1 LLGWLRIEN
10 RLRLVWPNCFHAL
23 DLSWGDGDGSPAH
36 VLAEQ
41 SLDEEPTARV
51 ADENEFGRQR
61 RRALGQV
68 VGDSSNPLPA
78 CASGLARVAAI
89 VSATPGHSGRTGS

>member
-1 LLGWLRIEN
+1 MLAKPFLNCSVSSDTALWRLLGWLRIEN

-41 SLDEEPTARV
+41 SLDEEPTEEWPMRMGLDDSV
-51 ADENEFGRQR
+51 AAHWAKWSVTRPTR
-61 RRALGQV
+61 Y
-68 VGDSSNPLPA
+68 LPA
-78 CASGLARVAAI
+78 H
-89 VSATPGHSGRTGS
+89 PG